1 MGLAGGLD
9 RIRCRCYID
18 YTLALSSSDVEVG
31 CPRPDVWAN
40 IMDLGAQLW
49 ALVCND

>member
-1 MGLAGGLD
+1 MVSVGGLD
-9 RIRCRCYID
+9 RIRSRHFID
-18 YTLALSSSDVEVG
+18 YTLVLSRSAVDVG
-31 CPRPDVWAN
+31 CPSPDMWAD